1 MDPSLCRYIEKA
13 VHVELRGTET
23 RGMTVADL
31 RGYRTEV
38 SDRPKVKI
46 AMEVEAHR
54 FMGEFVER
62 LSIR

>member
-1 MDPSLCRYIEKA
+1 
-13 VHVELRGTET
+13 
-23 RGMTVADL
+23 L

-46 AMEVEAHR
+46 AMEVEADR